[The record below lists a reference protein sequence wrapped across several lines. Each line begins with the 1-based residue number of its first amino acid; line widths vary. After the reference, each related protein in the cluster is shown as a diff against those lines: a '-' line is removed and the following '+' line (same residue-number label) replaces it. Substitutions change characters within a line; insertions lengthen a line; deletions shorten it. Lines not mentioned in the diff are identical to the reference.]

1 MKYRFYTITEKV
13 WQAMLEVIKG
23 AQYSIYLETYIFE
36 DDLTS
41 RNLIDVLKEKSQ
53 QGVVVKIIIDSIG
66 SFWFR
71 SKTIKELE
79 ASGIEILF
87 FSPLIAWRNP
97 YRLIRNSWFYR
108 THRKI
113 LVVDEEIGFLGGVN
127 IGKRFVQWLD
137 LHIQLTGPVVR
148 HFAKSFKRSYR
159 FCGGN
164 DPRVLYTKIKPI
176 PRYLRHRLLERWPR
190 VRDSALKQYYRKQC
204 RLAQKQIIIVTP
216 YFVPP
221 RWLIKDLRQAV
232 RRGIKIEVFLPRE
245 TDIKIMNAAN
255 YFFAALLQPL
265 GIKFLLIPQMMH
277 AKAFL
282 IDGQEGLIG
291 SNNIDAQS
299 FDFNLEASVVF
310 QRRDMVGDLKKILD
324 RWRKSAIPLE
334 RLRYR
339 LTWRHKILGF
349 FVRFLQPIL

>member
-265 GIKFLLIPQMMH
+265 GVKFLFIPQMIH

-282 IDGQEGLIG
+282 VDRQEGMIG
-291 SNNIDAQS
+291 SNNIDSQS
-299 FDFNLEASVVF
+299 FDFNLEASIVF
-310 QRRDMVGDLKKILD
+310 QRKDMIENLQKIIAKWRISAEEFSLAD
-324 RWRKSAIPLE
+324 YHRRWHPPFIEGIVK
-334 RLRYR
+334 
-339 LTWRHKILGF
+339 
-349 FVRFLQPIL
+349 FLQPFL